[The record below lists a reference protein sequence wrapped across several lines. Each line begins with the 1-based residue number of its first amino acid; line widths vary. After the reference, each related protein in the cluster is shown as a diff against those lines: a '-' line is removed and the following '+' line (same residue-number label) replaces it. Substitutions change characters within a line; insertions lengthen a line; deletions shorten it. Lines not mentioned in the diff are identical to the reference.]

1 MSISLPPI
9 YSFPPLYTRQP
20 NSLTRRQQINS
31 WIEIILQYGKARN
44 GWCMTAEGCIVAEGM
59 ESNNESIFVN
69 TEIQRSVPQVFIN
82 EIWSTMCQE
91 GKAIGMDKGKKE
103 SPTYYIFWRSLDSWA
118 SLILQWFESAGK
130 LQQVVTIYELT
141 QGDESIG
148 WEFHGMPE
156 PLTAHCLESLCQRH
170 RATLVNDEYG
180 KPVAVKVV

>member
-1 MSISLPPI
+1 MPMPLPPI

-20 NSLTRRQQINS
+20 NSIIRRQQISS
-31 WIEIILQYGKARN
+31 WMDLILQYAKSHNA
-44 GWCMTAEGCIVAEGM
+44 WCMSAEGSIVTEGS
-59 ESNNESIFVN
+59 ESVQESIFVN
-69 TEIQRSVPQVFIN
+69 NEIERSVPQVFIN

-91 GKAIGMDKGKKE
+91 GKAIGTDKGKKE
-103 SPTYYIFWRSLDSWA
+103 SPTYYILWRTVDSWA

-130 LQQVVTIYELT
+130 LQQVVTIYELS

-156 PLTAHCLESLCQRH
+156 PLTADCLKPLCHRH
-170 RATLVNDEYG
+170 RATIVNDEYG